1 MGKKENIMR
10 KAILGLAPLLMAMS
24 GAAAAQAPEWR
35 VTEVSGDV
43 RITQDGQQRA
53 ATRGALL
60 SSGSTIATAANG
72 RAVIARGQEYVVVSP
87 ASRLRL
93 PEAAEQRGGIV
104 QMLTDWGTALFRIE
118 RRATPHFGV
127 QTPYLAAVVKG
138 TVFTVTI
145 GEAGGSVQVTEGVVE
160 VSTIDGGAAELIRPG
175 MIVSVSA
182 SDLMQLNIEGETS
195 RSIRSDGAGAGA
207 VTVPAPQPA
216 AYAGPAA
223 STIEIVAPVSE
234 DVVSLAE
241 STGGLIDGRIG
252 IELALA
258 DIADQSRLVVSPP
271 VPAPADDDVAGTSPD
286 DDAGAPPAD
295 DADTQPDD
303 GAGTTPDDDTGTPP
317 DDGNNGHGNDPG
329 GVDPSNPGGGGGPG
343 GNPGGPG
350 TPPDDDAGAPP
361 DDDAGTP
368 PDDDIGGPPDDD
380 AGTSPDDDAGTPPD
394 EDVGGPPDDDTGLP
408 PDDGDGGIEICL
420 PGDLVC
426 LGIGGDGSAGESDVG
441 VCLPGDL
448 LCAGL
453 NLPGLG
459 GNDDDDDQ
467 GGGRGPLPC
476 LPLLCRR

>member
-1 MGKKENIMR
+1 MR
-10 KAILGLAPLLMAMS
+10 KAILGLAPLLMAIS

-43 RITQDGQQRA
+43 RITQGGQSRV

-72 RAVIARGQEYVVVSP
+72 RAVIARGQEYIVVSP

-195 RSIRSDGAGAGA
+195 RSIRSDGAGA

-216 AYAGPAA
+216 AYVGPAA

-234 DVVSLAE
+234 DVVLLAE
-241 STGGLIDGRIG
+241 ATGGLIDGRIG

-258 DIADQSRLVVSPP
+258 DIADQSRLVVNPP
-271 VPAPADDDVAGTSPD
+271 APAPADDDVAGT
-286 DDAGAPPAD
+286 
-295 DADTQPDD
+295 
-303 GAGTTPDDDTGTPP
+303 
-317 DDGNNGHGNDPG
+317 
-329 GVDPSNPGGGGGPG
+329 
-343 GNPGGPG
+343 
-350 TPPDDDAGAPP
+350 PP

-368 PDDDIGGPPDDD
+368 PDDD
-380 AGTSPDDDAGTPPD
+380 AGTPPDDDAGTPPD
-394 EDVGGPPDDDTGLP
+394 DDAGTPPDDDAGTP
-408 PDDGDGGIEICL
+408 PDDDAGTPPDDDAGTPPDDDVGTPPDDDAGTPPDDDAGTPPDDDAGTPPDDDDGGIGICL

-426 LGIGGDGSAGESDVG
+426 IGIGEDAGGDDSDVG

-448 LCAGL
+448 LCL
-453 NLPGLG
+453 DINLPGLG
-459 GNDDDDDQ
+459 GSNDEEESNPNP
-467 GGGRGPLPC
+467 PLC